1 MTKGTRAIIS
11 GVVSNVALADVRGE
25 GALVELASI
34 PLFVLARSLIAGKEP
49 AAEVFRTPAAVVK
62 CFYRN

>member
-1 MTKGTRAIIS
+1 MS
-11 GVVSNVALADVRGE
+11 E
-25 GALVELASI
+25 GKVHWWNWLPI

-49 AAEVFRTPAAVVK
+49 AAEVFRTPAAIVK